1 MFLYYYLLP
10 LGESC
15 IVLTHN
21 EAKDALI
28 LHILGKH
35 EMKGN
40 GQVDVERGTTKTK
53 TKRSYCLKVTNFIMS
68 QKVIVYV
75 QARKPLHIEQCN
87 LNFPIALFLLQSI
100 HNRRHIYRIKCK
112 FLNSLVMNHQ
122 KSTLC

>member
-28 LHILGKH
+28 LQILGKH

-40 GQVDVERGTTKTK
+40 GQVDVERGTT

-87 LNFPIALFLLQSI
+87 LNFPIAFFLLQSI
-100 HNRRHIYRIKCK
+100 HNRRHIYRKNVN
-112 FLNSLVMNHQ
+112 F
-122 KSTLC
+122 